1 MSRDDFSYDPD
12 TDPMYMKMKDEQVY
26 LGKRAMNDAMGTA
39 SALSGGYANSFAA
52 TAGEHAYQDYMAQL
66 AGGMNDMYQLAL
78 SAYDA
83 ETGRMESELKALK
96 DAEEK
101 AYERYI
107 NDVNEYT
114 EALEYY
120 YKKLLDEQEQAN
132 WLMKNTPPK
141 YTGGSTP
148 KEEDDDKKPANI
160 LTPSEFLRRKVAGS
174 KDLKSY
180 ATYSDY
186 ASAMKKKYA

>member
-1 MSRDDFSYDPD
+1 
-12 TDPMYMKMKDEQVY
+12 
-26 LGKRAMNDAMGTA
+26 
-39 SALSGGYANSFAA
+39 
-52 TAGEHAYQDYMAQL
+52 
-66 AGGMNDMYQLAL
+66 
-78 SAYDA
+78 
-83 ETGRMESELKALK
+83 MESELKALK

-132 WLMKNTPPK
+132 WLTKNTPPK